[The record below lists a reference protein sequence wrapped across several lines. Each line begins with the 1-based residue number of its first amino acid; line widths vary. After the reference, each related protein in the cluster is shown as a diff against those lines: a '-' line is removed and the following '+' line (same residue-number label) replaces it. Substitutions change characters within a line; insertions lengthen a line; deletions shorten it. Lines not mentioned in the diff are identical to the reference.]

1 MTLLLLLLIKY
12 SITTNRAAQVA
23 SFEAPV
29 SVSVYSIFIDPY
41 LDKQLVLLLG
51 L

>member
-1 MTLLLLLLIKY
+1 MTLLLLLLLSY
-12 SITTNRAAQVA
+12 SITTNCAAQAA

-29 SVSVYSIFIDPY
+29 SASVYSIFIDPY
-41 LDKQLVLLLG
+41 LDEQLVLLLG